1 MPKNFV
7 LTLFV
12 FFMPTVI
19 IAQEVKKETAPL
31 LDSAA
36 IINDLINLLGMG
48 SKPISYVTIE
58 LGVGNR
64 LFSMRNNR
72 LNTKQ
77 ASTKITVYNPSVTYY
92 HKTGANIGVGASFLN
107 DTATTFG
114 PTQYSLSAGYDLPG
128 NDKFNFSFSYTR
140 YFIKDSYSV
149 FASPILND
157 LFTSVEYKKS
167 WLQPAIAFGYSTGNY
182 KQVIKKDTAI
192 GNNRRM
198 LYDSSTT
205 TIKYFSMIASV
216 SHSFNWQALFNKED
230 EFIFKPSLLINMGT
244 ATSNTT
250 RKTNAAYL
258 LRLLNRRGKLPKITT
273 TAFQAESLGLN
284 VDFSYSI
291 GRFSFQPQYYLDY
304 YLPKSDFDK
313 FSQFFTFNM
322 GYTF

>member
-7 LTLFV
+7 LTLFI

-19 IAQEVKKETAPL
+19 IAQVVKKKTAPL

-36 IINDLINLLGMG
+36 IMNDLISLMKMD
-48 SKPISYVTIE
+48 STPTSYVNIE
-58 LGVGNR
+58 LSVGNR

-77 ASTKITVYNPSVTYY
+77 ASTSVTVYNPSVTYY
-92 HKTGANIGVGASFLN
+92 HKTGANIGIGASLLN
-107 DTATTFG
+107 DSATAFG
-114 PTQYSLSAGYDLPG
+114 PTQYSFSAGYDLPE
-128 NDKFNFSFSYTR
+128 NDKFNFSFAYTR
-140 YFIKDSYSV
+140 YFIKNQYSV

-182 KQVIKKDTAI
+182 KQVLKKDTTI
-192 GNNRRM
+192 GINRKI

-205 TIKYFSMIASV
+205 SIKYFSMIAYV

-230 EFIFKPSLLINMGT
+230 ELTFKPTLLINMGT
-244 ATSNTT
+244 SAINTT
-250 RKTNAAYL
+250 HKTNAVYL
-258 LRLLNRRGKLPKITT
+258 QRLLNRRGKLPKVMT
-273 TAFQAESLGLN
+273 TAFKAESLGLN
-284 VDFSYSI
+284 IDFSYLV

-313 FSQFFTFNM
+313 FSQFFNFNI